1 MLHDAPLASGVS
13 PYPFIMCLARYRA
26 RCSDMSQI
34 RCAQNREQGMT
45 VTRDF
50 ISVHTHLKE
59 SPLVMRLSGT
69 TLAVGRESA
78 EPPYK
83 HRETVLSL
91 VEGGPS

>member
-1 MLHDAPLASGVS
+1 
-13 PYPFIMCLARYRA
+13 
-26 RCSDMSQI
+26 
-34 RCAQNREQGMT
+34 MT